1 MTTINPFNVRT
12 LREQKHMTLDELAII
27 AQIDRGTIS
36 KIENGR
42 RDATRPSTLR
52 KLAIALGVD
61 ADVLTGPN
69 IDEADRTPLL
79 ARKTQMNFKMA
90 SDARNALSLV
100 ALRYNVK
107 PGQILHLAPFLF
119 YWAAEESLKWRTERL
134 NEINE
139 KIDAVSAVSHPSHLS
154 SLATTN
160 WRGEEILENESR
172 SIAKRDLF
180 GLLIDDE
187 NVCSGYE
194 ESEQNPIAQ
203 FFKSIAATLNGH
215 VEFEYWSPH
224 WSHAGYT
231 LGKEEALELVGGDQ
245 DAAHHILCGYAP
257 LHELPKDTREQGSLA
272 IAKWANEIGDATLA
286 DHLDSSLNALEI
298 GGDHE

>member
-12 LREQKHMTLDELAII
+12 LREQKHLTLDELAIG

-69 IDEADRTPLL
+69 IDEADRTPLR
-79 ARKTQMNFKMA
+79 ARKTQMNVMMA

-107 PGQILHLAPFLF
+107 SGQILHLAPFLF
-119 YWAAEESLKWRTERL
+119 YWAAEQSLKWRTERL

-139 KIDAVSAVSHPSHLS
+139 KIDAVSAVSCPSHLS
-154 SLATTN
+154 GLATTN
-160 WRGEEILENESR
+160 SRGEEILEDERR

-180 GLLIDDE
+180 GFLVDDE

-194 ESEQNPIAQ
+194 ESEHNPIAQ
-203 FFKSIAATLNGH
+203 FFKSIANSFDEN
-215 VEFEYWSPH
+215 VEFEHWSPR

-231 LGKEEALELVGGDQ
+231 LGKEEALQLVGGDE
-245 DAAHHILCGYAP
+245 DAAHHIVHGNAP
-257 LHELPKDTREQGSLA
+257 LHEMPKEIREQGSLA
-272 IAKWANEIGDATLA
+272 IAKWANELGDAQLA
-286 DHLDSSLNALEI
+286 KLMDFDLFTSEK
-298 GGDHE
+298 GGDND